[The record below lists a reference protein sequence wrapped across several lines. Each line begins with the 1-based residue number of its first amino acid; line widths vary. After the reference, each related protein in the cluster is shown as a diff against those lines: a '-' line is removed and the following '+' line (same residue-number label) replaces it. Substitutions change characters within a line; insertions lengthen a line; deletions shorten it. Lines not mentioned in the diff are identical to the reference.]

1 MYLFLFQIQFSLA
14 IIHCIHS
21 LYIDCNFPKWMHYTL
36 LGYASSFIA
45 LFTNFYIH
53 AYIRGKR
60 RGGQSKGPRK
70 GKARHVVG
78 NGIVKHVIQ
87 EEKKDI

>member
-1 MYLFLFQIQFSLA
+1 
-14 IIHCIHS
+14 
-21 LYIDCNFPKWMHYTL
+21 MHYTL

-53 AYIRGKR
+53 AYIKGKR

-70 GKARHVVG
+70 GQTGPVIA
-78 NGIVKHVIQ
+78 NGTVKHVIQ

>member
-1 MYLFLFQIQFSLA
+1 M
-14 IIHCIHS
+14 HS

-60 RGGQSKGPRK
+60 RVGQSKRPRK
-70 GKARHVVG
+70 GIKEPVVA
-78 NGIVKHVIQ
+78 NGTLKHVIQ